1 MNKLQASDMTK
12 KNRRDNR
19 RLFEGNR
26 GLFAFSIRIPSNCV
40 HFEYGLSEV
49 YCYGVVSDSSKDM

>member
-1 MNKLQASDMTK
+1 MTK